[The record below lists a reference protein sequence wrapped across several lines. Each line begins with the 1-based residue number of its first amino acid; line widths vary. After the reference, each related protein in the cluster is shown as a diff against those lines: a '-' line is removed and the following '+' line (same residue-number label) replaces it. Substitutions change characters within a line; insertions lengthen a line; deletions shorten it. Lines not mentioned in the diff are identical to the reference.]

1 MARFVLHTL
10 HAGAADLGVALPLY
24 ATVLRQLRDRDG
36 RGYWQAR
43 LDRPVTFQPAE
54 PAAAALWIHDLIVT
68 PSEPDRALHAGMRDL
83 AVDVAAVIDSRISD
97 DHLLDP
103 GKVAG
108 IGAGL
113 IDDLDQ
119 DAPPEPRPPAPAAP
133 PAEEKAP
140 RSFRADL
147 QTWVARLASVA
158 AEQPDQIP
166 RETHTG
172 PGYTIG
178 TDELTYRSAGPDGS
192 TRTRAT
198 TDPDELLFWIVDDLA
213 RDLATHWTLR
223 APAFRG
229 DDDAGRELLLARWQN
244 LMAAL
249 STDWGRRTAA
259 HRGAQPAT
267 PVDHEDR

>member
-10 HAGAADLGVALPLY
+10 HAGATDLGVAPPLY
-24 ATVLRQLRDRDG
+24 ATVLRQLRDSDG

-54 PAAAALWIHDLIVT
+54 PAAAALWIHELIVT
-68 PSEPDRALHAGMRDL
+68 PSEPDRALHAGMRDF
-83 AVDVAAVIDSRISD
+83 AVDVAAVIDSRIGD

-103 GKVAG
+103 RKVAG

-133 PAEEKAP
+133 PVEERAP

-166 RETHTG
+166 RETDTG
-172 PGYTIG
+172 PGYTLG
-178 TDELTYRSAGPDGS
+178 PEQMTYRTASPDGS
-192 TRTRAT
+192 ARTT
-198 TDPDELLFWIVDDLA
+198 SDPDELLFWIIDDLA

-249 STDWGRRTAA
+249 STDWGQRTAA
-259 HRGAQPAT
+259 HRGEQPT
-267 PVDHEDR
+267 PPADDSDH